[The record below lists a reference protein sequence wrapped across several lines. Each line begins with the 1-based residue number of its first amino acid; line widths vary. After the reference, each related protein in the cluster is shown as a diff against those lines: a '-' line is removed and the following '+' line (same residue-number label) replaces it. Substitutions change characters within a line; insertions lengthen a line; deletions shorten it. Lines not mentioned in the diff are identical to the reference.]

1 MDTGKML
8 LGVVAGA
15 AAGAI
20 VGMLFAPAKGS
31 VTRRRMARRST
42 EYAEEAKGKFNE
54 YIDALAE
61 EYDTV
66 REGAMDWVDKGRE
79 KVVSLAGAKRSK

>member
-1 MDTGKML
+1 MDAGKVL
-8 LGVVAGA
+8 LGIVAGA

-31 VTRRRMARRST
+31 VTRRRIARKSA
-42 EYAEEAKGKFNE
+42 EYADEAKDKFNE
-54 YIDALAE
+54 YVDALAE

-66 REGAMDWVDKGRE
+66 REGAMDWVDKGKE
-79 KVVSLAGAKRSK
+79 KVASLAGAKHSK

>member
-1 MDTGKML
+1 MDTGKVL

-31 VTRRRMARRST
+31 VTRRRIARKST
-42 EYAEEAKGKFNE
+42 EYAEEAKDKFNE

-66 REGAMDWVDKGRE
+66 REGAIDWVDKGKE
-79 KVVSLAGAKRSK
+79 KVASLAGAKHSK